1 MKKLIA
7 FLLCTTILATGVM
20 VASCSDSSKDDTKPT
35 KEEVVDKEDNNNDK
49 DDKEDKDES
58 AGDASDKNDGGA
70 VEGVPEDGTY
80 GAKLYGYY
88 SDIRKNESDPEA
100 IATAMCDSI
109 TDYGMGSMPVEE
121 GFLNGFTD
129 EIKGFSKG
137 ATFAPMIGSIP
148 FVGYIF
154 ETDDPDA
161 LITTLND
168 KADMRWNICTEA
180 DEMVCVKD
188 GNLVLFIMCPN
199 E

>member
-20 VASCSDSSKDDTKPT
+20 VTSCSDSSKDDTKPT
-35 KEEVVDKEDNNNDK
+35 KEEVVDKEDN
-49 DDKEDKDES
+49 DKDES
-58 AGDASDKNDGGA
+58 SGDESDKNDSGD
-70 VEGVPEDGTY
+70 VEGIPEDGTY

-88 SDIRKNESDPEA
+88 SDIRANESDPEA
-100 IATAMCDSI
+100 IALAMCDSI

-137 ATFAPMIGSIP
+137 ASFAPMIGSIP
-148 FVGYIF
+148 FIGYIF
-154 ETDDPDA
+154 ETDDSDA
-161 LITTLND
+161 LIATLKD